1 MNQREAMERGMA
13 AIEDRKRVAIT
24 RAKAK
29 PSVAASSPD
38 ELKADAVA
46 DAEAW
51 NLLRH
56 LSRIL

>member
-13 AIEDRKRVAIT
+13 AIEGRKRIAVN

-29 PSVAASSPD
+29 PSVASTASE
-38 ELKADAVA
+38 ELRAKAKA

-51 NLLRH
+51 NMLRH
-56 LSRIL
+56 LSTIL